1 MVYEILYTTL
11 IGAKHLRVRFD
22 KINGFIRVYYGTR
35 YLVLLGP
42 EKYDANFN
50 RVRYLIG
57 VKNSVTYVIS
67 HDYAK
72 IKVDSYDFLPLKKM
86 LTFHNAIILIKSFL
100 IKIEISTTIL
110 LKKGLHKL
118 PKK

>member
-1 MVYEILYTTL
+1 ML
-11 IGAKHLRVRFD
+11 F
-22 KINGFIRVYYGTR
+22 
-35 YLVLLGP
+35 GP
-42 EKYDANFN
+42 EKYDANFS

-72 IKVDSYDFLPLKKM
+72 IKVHSYDFLPLEKK

-100 IKIEISTTIL
+100 NKDRNMYYYIIKKSFA
-110 LKKGLHKL
+110 
-118 PKK
+118 